1 MRIMRSALV
10 VVALSALTTVIG
22 AAPAFAGNAH
32 FIKNATSA
40 SLSGSTLNAS
50 FKEAGLESGSVETVT
65 LSATESVTYE
75 CVNNGGKNP
84 SASNKHTFLTTG
96 SVSGQF
102 SADRNGNIVGSLS
115 LSVAS
120 ASSLGF
126 SCPSG
131 QTVTLVSVT
140 YSNISIADST
150 SGASTTTGGS
160 LTYTNPAAPPVR

>member
-1 MRIMRSALV
+1 
-10 VVALSALTTVIG
+10 
-22 AAPAFAGNAH
+22 
-32 FIKNATSA
+32 
-40 SLSGSTLNAS
+40 
-50 FKEAGLESGSVETVT
+50 VT

-84 SASNKHTFLTTG
+84 SAPNKHTFVTTG

-140 YSNISIADST
+140 YSNISLADST
-150 SGASTTTGGS
+150 SGASTTIGGS